1 MAITREFPLPKREGS
16 SHFISSVEKKVSK
29 DRLSYNSLRL
39 EDKRPLGGSSRWST
53 PEPRHFMSPRDT
65 KQGWSGS
72 YSVGRATPEPPSLVS
87 PRGTKGVS
95 GVYSIEGR
103 RRLFHVSI
111 VEMWPPSDRPV
122 SKVEFKGLLQT

>member
-39 EDKRPLGGSSRWST
+39 EDKWPLGGSSRWST
-53 PEPRHFMSPRDT
+53 PRDT

-111 VEMWPPSDRPV
+111 AEMWPPSDRPV
-122 SKVEFKGLLQT
+122 SKVEFKGLKQT

>member
-53 PEPRHFMSPRDT
+53 QETRHFMSPRDT

-72 YSVGRATPEPPSLVS
+72 YSVGRATPEPPSLLS

-111 VEMWPPSDRPV
+111 AEMWPPSDRPV
-122 SKVEFKGLLQT
+122 SKVEFKGFLQT